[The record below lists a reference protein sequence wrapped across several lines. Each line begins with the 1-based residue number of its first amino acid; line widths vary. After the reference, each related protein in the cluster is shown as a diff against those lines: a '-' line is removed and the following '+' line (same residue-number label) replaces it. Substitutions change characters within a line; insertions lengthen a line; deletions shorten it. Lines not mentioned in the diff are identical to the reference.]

1 LQQDVSADV
10 MADRRKEAHMQV
22 RASALRQLLLVI
34 VVGGT
39 VCCAAVVRAKEA
51 ARQEG
56 NAQGQGARLADRVDL
71 QAAVQQVS
79 ELILDLATDQ
89 QKARVQEILD
99 KTQEAIK
106 ALRDDLEAKPDQR
119 RAIAQKLM
127 QTVQDMR
134 TSLNEMLSPEQRE
147 KLNEIMQAA
156 RSQVGLQLLRLER
169 KLAKLILTD
178 EQKLKMDELKSEVRE
193 QMQAIR
199 QEVAADRQGA
209 AQKVRELTQS
219 LRRRLAEILTADQQK
234 ELREL
239 MRPAG
244 GEGKPEPQGETAR
257 K

>member
-1 LQQDVSADV
+1 
-10 MADRRKEAHMQV
+10 
-22 RASALRQLLLVI
+22 
-34 VVGGT
+34 
-39 VCCAAVVRAKEA
+39 
-51 ARQEG
+51 
-56 NAQGQGARLADRVDL
+56 
-71 QAAVQQVS
+71 
-79 ELILDLATDQ
+79 
-89 QKARVQEILD
+89 
-99 KTQEAIK
+99 
-106 ALRDDLEAKPDQR
+106 
-119 RAIAQKLM
+119 M